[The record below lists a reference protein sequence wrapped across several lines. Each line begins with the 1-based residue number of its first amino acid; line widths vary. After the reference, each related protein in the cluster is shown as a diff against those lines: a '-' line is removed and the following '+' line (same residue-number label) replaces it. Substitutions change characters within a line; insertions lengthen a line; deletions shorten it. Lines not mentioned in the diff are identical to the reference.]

1 MRWGKPAILARSTAL
16 FHMPRWQLCRRHP
29 ATVRQ
34 TTTAAVQAATAS
46 VREASMVAALGI
58 DLAAKY
64 PIGPA
69 GVAEDQ
75 RHHDGD
81 ADQHQD
87 LAVFRRC
94 SLPDVDALRHD
105 VGIHA

>member
-1 MRWGKPAILARSTAL
+1 
-16 FHMPRWQLCRRHP
+16 MPRWSPCRPRR
-29 ATVRQ
+29 ARVRQ
-34 TTTAAVQAATAS
+34 TTTAAARAAPAS

-87 LAVFRRC
+87 LAVFRCGR
-94 SLPDVDALRHD
+94 LPDVDALRHD
-105 VGIHA
+105 VRVHADTEPGI